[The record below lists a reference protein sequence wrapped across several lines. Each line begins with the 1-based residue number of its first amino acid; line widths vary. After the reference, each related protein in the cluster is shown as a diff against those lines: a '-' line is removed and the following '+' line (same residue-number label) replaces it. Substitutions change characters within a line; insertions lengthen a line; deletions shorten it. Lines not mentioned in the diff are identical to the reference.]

1 MYVTIF
7 VQGEEGGRDVEMSQ
21 WNETLRG
28 MVVLKRKEENKC
40 KKKEW

>member
-7 VQGEEGGRDVEMSQ
+7 VQGRKGGRDVEMSQ

-28 MVVLKRKEENKC
+28 MVLKREEENKC
-40 KKKEW
+40 KKKE